1 MKTYLEKITE
11 LRKEYSHEVCMLIL
25 SGQYTVEQVDKAYKL
40 LDELSDVVHD
50 LETDH
55 DSFDGHLSYIW
66 VSSNGIPILEFLVD
80 NNVTQDELK
89 LMLKLGE
96 QNG

>member
-1 MKTYLEKITE
+1 MIVE
-11 LRKEYSHEVCMLIL
+11 LRKEYSHDVCLVIL
-25 SGQYTVEQVDKAYKL
+25 SGEYTKEQVDKCYKL

-55 DSFDGHLSYIW
+55 DSFDGYHSHVW
-66 VSSNGIPILEFLVD
+66 VSSNGVSILEFLVE
-80 NNVTQDELK
+80 NNVSQDELK

-96 QNG
+96 

>member
-1 MKTYLEKITE
+1 MKTYLEKLAE
-11 LRKEYSHEVCMLIL
+11 LRKEYSHEVCVMIL
-25 SGQYTVEQVDKAYKL
+25 SRAYTVEQVDRAYKL

-55 DSFDGHLSYIW
+55 DSFDGHHSYIW
-66 VSSNGIPILEFLVD
+66 VSSNGVSILEFLVD

-96 QNG
+96 